1 MMKWISRIAAVLFFA
16 EMVLILVSW
25 IVTAAKPEI
34 GMRSLLSE
42 EGVRWLFGHFTSNLL
57 TPLLGWL
64 LFGAM
69 TYGAVRCCGIVAPL
83 RNLRS
88 AYRSSYRQRFA
99 LQVVAV
105 EVIVA
110 VIIILLLTL
119 VPHAPLLSVTGS
131 LFPSSFSH
139 SIVPLLCFCTT
150 LFALTY
156 GAFSGS
162 FTSLTDM
169 FRALYAGIAS
179 AAPLFVVYVFA
190 AELYFSLLFV
200 FGL

>member
-1 MMKWISRIAAVLFFA
+1 MKWISRIAAVLFFA

-57 TPLLGWL
+57 TPLLALL

-69 TYGAVRCCGIVAPL
+69 TYGAVRCSGIVAPL

-169 FRALYAGIAS
+169 FRALYAGIVS

>member
-1 MMKWISRIAAVLFFA
+1 MKWISRIAAALFFA

-69 TYGAVRCCGIVAPL
+69 TYGAVRCSGIVAPL

-110 VIIILLLTL
+110 VIIILLTL

-169 FRALYAGIAS
+169 FRALYAGIVS

>member
-1 MMKWISRIAAVLFFA
+1 MKWISRIAAVLFFA

-69 TYGAVRCCGIVAPL
+69 TYGAVRCSGIVAPL

-88 AYRSSYRQRFA
+88 AYRSSYRQRF
-99 LQVVAV
+99 AV

-169 FRALYAGIAS
+169 FRALYAGIVS

>member
-1 MMKWISRIAAVLFFA
+1 MKWISRIAAVLFFA

-69 TYGAVRCCGIVAPL
+69 TYGAVRCSGIVAPL
-83 RNLRS
+83 RNLRR

-105 EVIVA
+105 EVIVV

-156 GAFSGS
+156 GTFSGS

-169 FRALYAGIAS
+169 FRALYACIVS
-179 AAPLFVVYVFA
+179 EAPLLVVYVFA